1 MNRVR
6 VTPHFLHRGAPRRRK
21 IGGSFAGKFP
31 QYCVKMLLT
40 KPRWIGRTP
49 RGGDVPISCN
59 ANSSKVLYPEFSS
72 WKTQRPI
79 AFICKG
85 ERERERE
92 IGQTDRKPLKI
103 CRNHQQHWREQRTAG
118 KLSERLSFCTL
129 VPNAERSSASAFGKL
144 K

>member
-72 WKTQRPI
+72 WKTQRAI

-92 IGQTDRKPLKI
+92 RERNRADGQETPQNMQKSPTALAGTA
-103 CRNHQQHWREQRTAG
+103 HGGETLRTPFF
-118 KLSERLSFCTL
+118 LHFS
-129 VPNAERSSASAFGKL
+129 AEC
-144 K
+144 

>member
-72 WKTQRPI
+72 WKTQRAI

-92 IGQTDRKPLKI
+92 KSGR
-103 CRNHQQHWREQRTAG
+103 RTGNPSKYAEITNSTG
-118 KLSERLSFCTL
+118 GNSARRGNSQNAFLSAL
-129 VPNAERSSASAFGKL
+129 
-144 K
+144 